1 MIELMSSVVERS
13 LQFKNII
20 SPSETYVL
28 YCRYR
33 VECVSGINSIIPII
47 ASSHSHLS
55 LSSQALSSNNYQP
68 SESHRS
74 AHAQTRFFVFHHE
87 LLWLAL
93 ICPSDII
100 GNGLCSNRYSLMLL

>member
-47 ASSHSHLS
+47 ASSHLTLITSTLLKQLS
-55 LSSQALSSNNYQP
+55 AIRESSQRARADPFFRFPPRATVACVDLSQRHY
-68 SESHRS
+68 
-74 AHAQTRFFVFHHE
+74 
-87 LLWLAL
+87 W
-93 ICPSDII
+93 
-100 GNGLCSNRYSLMLL
+100 